1 MRLLWKTS
9 MVTLGLPIHR
19 SELFFAACG
28 VEMSETTICR
38 AINKHLSHHRKM
50 IDRNQL
56 GKRAAENGVAFCA
69 EWARQ
74 PDLLCLK
81 TR

>member
-9 MVTLGLPIHR
+9 MVTLGLSIHR
-19 SELFFAACG
+19 SELLFAACG

-38 AINKHLSHHRKM
+38 AINTHPSHHRKM

-56 GKRAAENGVAFCA
+56 GKQAAENRVAFCA

-74 PDLLCLK
+74 PDLLCL
-81 TR
+81 